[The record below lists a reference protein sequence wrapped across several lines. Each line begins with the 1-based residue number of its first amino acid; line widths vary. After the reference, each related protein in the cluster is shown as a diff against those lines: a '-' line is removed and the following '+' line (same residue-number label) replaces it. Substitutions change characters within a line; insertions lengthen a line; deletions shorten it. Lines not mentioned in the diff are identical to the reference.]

1 MRYATL
7 LSELVYRA
15 AECTEQGF
23 AAAKADVEAQLGV
36 ELGDIVRH
44 KSGGQRCARRVG
56 AATVCPVVGAQSTAL
71 FACPTRKQLIP
82 PGILPAMR
90 RFLVA
95 ETDDALYVAFQGTK
109 HATDWL
115 ANLHFF
121 HAPFWHPRAAGGR
134 GISRRLRASPASLL
148 LDERPGG
155 DDGSTVTATAPCD
168 ASHDSRARAHVGFM
182 RRAEQ
187 SVLSIRELH
196 TVATAAGKRLVL
208 TGHSLGGAVAALTTV
223 QLLRQSA
230 APLVDD
236 PQVRCISFA
245 TPAVANTSL
254 LEEVTAAGWDRY
266 ITNIVLPGA

>member
-1 MRYATL
+1 M
-7 LSELVYRA
+7 
-15 AECTEQGF
+15 C
-23 AAAKADVEAQLGV
+23 
-36 ELGDIVRH
+36 
-44 KSGGQRCARRVG
+44 
-56 AATVCPVVGAQSTAL
+56 
-71 FACPTRKQLIP
+71 
-82 PGILPAMR
+82 

-95 ETDDALYVAFQGTK
+95 ETDAALYVAFQGTK

-121 HAPFWHPRAAGGR
+121 HAPFWHPRADR
-134 GISRRLRASPASLL
+134 GNRRLRARRDALPAV
-148 LDERPGG
+148 
-155 DDGSTVTATAPCD
+155 DDHDDSNMVTDVSDD
-168 ASHDSRARAHVGFM
+168 ASHGSGSADGRSRAHVGFM

-196 TVATAAGKRLVL
+196 TAATAAGKRLVL

-266 ITNIVLPGA
+266 ITNIVLPGAQAHPDCGMLLTHKE